1 MLLPSTFSFLSL
13 LHENNNREWFEAN
26 RALYETAHRDFEAFV
41 EKLRAA
47 MLPLIPELETQ
58 TAKSLLFR
66 IYRDV
71 RFSKDK
77 TPYKT
82 HFSAYF
88 SRAGKK
94 AVDAGYYLHL
104 TPGGSHLSVGMWEP
118 QKEVLKAVRQ
128 EIDYSFEEL
137 QAIIGKA
144 SFRKTFGEMKGDL
157 LRNTP
162 PGYAADNP
170 AAEVL
175 KHKSFLFSHPLA
187 DDFFT
192 QKSAVEKLRK
202 LAEEAKPFVAFL
214 NRSMD
219 V

>member
-1 MLLPSTFSFLSL
+1 MLSDVLSFLSL
-13 LHENNNREWFEAN
+13 LRENNNREWFEAH
-26 RALYETAHRDFEAFV
+26 RAQYESAYRAFEAFV
-41 EKLRAA
+41 EKLRGDL
-47 MLPLIPELETQ
+47 LPLMPQLETQ

-104 TPGGSHLSVGMWEP
+104 HPGASHFSVGMWEP
-118 QKEVLKAVRQ
+118 QGAVLKAVRQ

-137 QAIIGKA
+137 QGIIGKP
-144 SFRKTFGEMKGDL
+144 SFCKIFGEMKGDK

-170 AAEVL
+170 AADVL
-175 KHKSFLFSHPLA
+175 KHKSFLFSHALS

-192 QKSAVEKLRK
+192 TKNAVEKLRK
-202 LAEEAKPFVAFL
+202 VAEEAAPFVAFL
-214 NRSMD
+214 NRAPD